1 MERRLDQLDFRL
13 LKAFLA
19 IYKHRHIGRAADSMG
34 LSQPTMSMQL
44 AKLRQIFSDALF
56 IRGAQGMQPTR
67 RGNELA
73 EPIRAALTAL
83 EFAIKARQKFEP
95 MQSRRKFIVYMSDLG
110 QGTILRR
117 LVARIER
124 SAPSVWVNVV
134 TQWDDTLADRLDD
147 GTIDIAYGWI
157 PQLKGR
163 KASVLL
169 FKETYVGLRHGGQ
182 SSTSRRSR
190 GNEKPMPR
198 YALAGLPGTAH
209 QSVLERF
216 RRHGIEPMLTVPNL
230 SILPDAIASSGL
242 TAIVTTHLAHSFVTK
257 PDSNYV
263 IVNPP
268 FRLPVLSIR
277 MHWSS
282 RTYRDE
288 GIDWLRREMMACVN
302 EYLEARQSWRK
313 VVPEIQAARQG

>member
-1 MERRLDQLDFRL
+1 MDRRLDQLDFRL

-19 IYKHRHIGRAADSMG
+19 IYEHRHLGRAADSMG
-34 LSQPTMSMQL
+34 LSQPTMSTQL

-67 RGNELA
+67 RGSELA

-83 EFAIKARQKFEP
+83 ETAITARQKFEP
-95 MQSRRKFIVYMSDLG
+95 TQSRRKFIVYMSDLG
-110 QGTILRR
+110 QGTVLRR
-117 LVARIER
+117 LVSRIER
-124 SAPSVWVNVV
+124 SAPNVWINVV

-169 FKETYVGLRHGGQ
+169 FKETFIGLRHMAQ
-182 SSTSRRSR
+182 SSSRRSR
-190 GNEKPMPR
+190 DNDKPMPR

-216 RRHGIEPMLTVPNL
+216 IRHGIEPLLTVPNL

-242 TAIVTTHLAHSFVTK
+242 TAIVTTHLAHSIVAK
-257 PDSNYV
+257 PDSNYM
-263 IVNPP
+263 IVDPP

-288 GIDWLRREMMACVN
+288 GIDWLRGEMMACVN
-302 EYLEARQSWRK
+302 EYLEARRGWRK
-313 VVPEIQAARQG
+313 MVPEIQAAR